1 LADQASQS
9 LEMAQFTSILFLFAL
24 LGEAQ
29 GLLHD
34 CKPEILRQA
43 DGLNLIR
50 GRLFDKEGRYHG
62 QPNTVYVGGGH
73 PYMLKLN
80 YTHYCQIPREQ
91 GVAWARRF
99 QGGETREYIRK
110 YWGPPNASTSWY
122 DLWWTSPNGNAQA
135 SYGEDGYLDRI
146 TVSGAYRKTF
156 RGDRLN
162 DMDNFG
168 WAPELRVA
176 PVKEKAPV
184 TPVVDAASAET
195 AARVSAVGAAV
206 TPEDAQ
212 KIAVGATRDHVVAT
226 LGKSYQRSAILSE
239 KGEMETLVYTLSD
252 GSSFQVDLLKGVV
265 TSAKKL

>member
-1 LADQASQS
+1 
-9 LEMAQFTSILFLFAL
+9 MAQFTSILLLFAL
-24 LGEAQ
+24 LGQTQ

-43 DGLNLIR
+43 DGLILIR

-73 PYMLKLN
+73 PYMLKLY
-80 YTHYCQIPREQ
+80 YTHYCQLPREQ

-156 RGDRLN
+156 RGDRQN
-162 DMDNFG
+162 DMDQFG
-168 WAPELRVA
+168 WAPEIRVA
-176 PVKEKAPV
+176 PVKEKARL
-184 TPVVDAASAET
+184 TPVAGAPGDSASGDSVAAASAV
-195 AARVSAVGAAV
+195 AAVITLEEARKVAVGAAREEV
-206 TPEDAQ
+206 
-212 KIAVGATRDHVVAT
+212 IAA
-226 LGKSYQRSAILSE
+226 LGKQYQRSAILSD
-239 KGEMETLVYTLSD
+239 KGEMETLVYKLSD
-252 GSSFQVDLLKGVV
+252 GSGFRVDLLKGVV